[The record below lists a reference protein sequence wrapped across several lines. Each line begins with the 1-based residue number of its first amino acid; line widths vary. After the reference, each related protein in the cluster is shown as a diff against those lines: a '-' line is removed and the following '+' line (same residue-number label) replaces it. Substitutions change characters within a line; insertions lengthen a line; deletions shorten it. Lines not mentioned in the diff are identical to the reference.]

1 MRAAGYFWGFFFFVI
16 FVEEMWTRPMETGV
30 GKKNIK

>member
-1 MRAAGYFWGFFFFVI
+1 MRAAGYFWGFFFVI